1 MRFRCDLETS
11 RKRRAGASRPRNP
24 RCAEPADALDVPVL
38 GYDGGPS
45 TLRRLGA
52 AGR

>member
-1 MRFRCDLETS
+1 MRIRRDLALS
-11 RKRRAGASRPRNP
+11 RERAVGAERRRHP
-24 RCAEPADALDVPVL
+24 RCAEPGDAQDVPGL